1 MQDSKLAKGGLG
13 KKSDIRM
20 AKKLIQGLQG
30 VDNKDTNEM
39 KALMN
44 EVLRGGYKPVT
55 KAMGGKVQKMREGGS
70 AMSDADRAMIQN
82 ILGESGKTISDADR
96 ARMSRMMG
104 KSGKTISDA
113 DRAKMMMGMGKRM
126 KMGGKV
132 QKMNMGGQVMDTT
145 KSMPVGMMDGGKV
158 KKMNMGGVI
167 SGRGGKFKGMK

>member
-30 VDNKDTNEM
+30 VDNKDANEM

-44 EVLRGGYKPVT
+44 EVLRGGYKPVK
-55 KAMGGKVQKMREGGS
+55 KAMGGKVQKM
-70 AMSDADRAMIQN
+70 N
-82 ILGESGKTISDADR
+82 
-96 ARMSRMMG
+96 
-104 KSGKTISDA
+104 
-113 DRAKMMMGMGKRM
+113 
-126 KMGGKV
+126 MGGEM
-132 QKMNMGGQVMDTT
+132 QYMDGGQVMDTT

-158 KKMNMGGVI
+158 KPMKMNMGGVI